1 MVLTIFQLIMENQVK
16 KRSLRFL
23 HRKFKHTVIP
33 LNLKLLVLNFLK
45 DACEVIKKLIAVN
58 PDEVRFNLIGLAP
71 KEL

>member
-1 MVLTIFQLIMENQVK
+1 M
-16 KRSLRFL
+16 
-23 HRKFKHTVIP
+23 P
-33 LNLKLLVLNFLK
+33 LNLKVTCFNFFSK